1 MNIYSGLIKQER
13 DYNEFN
19 LIYSGLFAA
28 NFNLKYTVLM
38 IDIFL
43 FY

>member
-28 NFNLKYTVLM
+28 NFNKNYTVFVIL
-38 IDIFL
+38 IKKR
-43 FY
+43 